1 MLGEKIKEIRQKQGL
16 SGAELA
22 RRVKC
27 SVSTLHGI
35 ETGENANPSF
45 RVICGISNALNISV
59 DELKNYIK

>member
-1 MLGEKIKEIRQKQGL
+1 MLGEKIRELRKKRGL

-22 RRVKC
+22 MRVKC

-45 RVICGISNALNISV
+45 RVICDISDALNISV
-59 DELKNYIK
+59 DELKKHF